1 MAREKQLSL
10 FEEGG
15 LIDEGGT
22 VDPVSGNDVPTG
34 SLKEEV
40 RDDIDAKLS
49 EGEFVMPA
57 DVVRYHGL
65 DKMMAL
71 RDEAKMGLAK
81 MEAMGQMGNSDEA
94 TLPDDVPFGLED
106 LDIAEDAMEMQTG
119 GFVAPTYSVPSQFQN
134 YAQAPAASYVQ
145 QPVTQQST
153 VGGYMPTFA
162 QTPPTV
168 DPNYQT
174 NFDTMM
180 GGAGSPGATEVRE
193 YRNEAGQSLF
203 IPFVNGRPVYPI
215 PEGYTLYTPE
225 DAGTAPPTD
234 ETTTPTTETTS
245 VTNDDGP
252 SGPSP
257 EELARQEE
265 QRQLAKDRKAVAKE
279 LGYTKEQGIAESLFG
294 LTTIGS
300 LVAGKP
306 EAGTIL
312 QDGTIADGEG
322 NSFDPITGK
331 QVGFKGGII
340 GNIAGGLGLTKTE
353 AEKFGLPEGSPIP
366 EMSIAGLRSKAG
378 DEQIAELLGIS
389 YEDYIAGNLDS
400 TKVKSVVG
408 ETVVTTPTG
417 DKSVTDVA
425 NEAVS
430 KFDSNIVKEEMAKLE
445 DNYKAAAFGVPEGVK
460 NAMAEIQNV
469 FDMGKLTPT
478 QKEEFLNAMANQTAY
493 ETEVAGNQ
501 MAVYEPEDNDVAAGH
516 YISAA
521 KQMKQALETKAEERL
536 AAAKKVEDL
545 VKTAVATKDKDDT
558 PTKAPTIELG
568 GKTVEMGY
576 GAGQVDFGL
585 AKAAKEA
592 EETKQ
597 KEKDRSNH
605 FSFALGQSDEQAAKS
620 AKNAV
625 KADKEAQEQTGNPNA
640 KAVTDRYGNAVRD
653 GKGNVVTSGTST
665 QQKDDNDSG
674 GGSSDKIVCTEMYRQ
689 TQLDDWKEAIKIWG
703 LHTKTHLTPYH
714 QKGYHFLFMPWVKG
728 MRKSSSLTKS
738 GGWLAQRRTQ
748 HLKYILSRDGYAGR
762 LGIKENEKDDIV
774 GRIWCTIWHPITY
787 LVGRIRNG

>member
-174 NFDTMM
+174 NFDTLM

-234 ETTTPTTETTS
+234 ETTTPTTGTTS

-279 LGYTKEQGIAESLFG
+279 LGYTKEQGVAESLFG

-312 QDGTIADGEG
+312 TDGTIADGQG

-366 EMSIAGLRSKAG
+366 EMSLAGLRSKAG
-378 DEQIAELLGIS
+378 DQQIADLLGIS

-408 ETVVTTPTG
+408 ETSVVKPTDDKTVTEAATESLDKITFTGTEGYDKLSDVQKDGVDGLADIFDKLNVPLDQQEKVLESVIAQTGEDLTFKAGDGTTRSYAIG
-417 DKSVTDVA
+417 GGNDDDIA
-425 NEAVS
+425 NHQIA
-430 KFDSNIVKEEMAKLE
+430 A
-445 DNYKAAAFGVPEGVK
+445 NY
-460 NAMAEIQNV
+460 M
-469 FDMGKLTPT
+469 
-478 QKEEFLNAMANQTAY
+478 
-493 ETEVAGNQ
+493 
-501 MAVYEPEDNDVAAGH
+501 
-516 YISAA
+516 
-521 KQMKQALETKAEERL
+521 LETIQAEKR
-536 AAAKKVEDL
+536 ATAAKKVEDL
-545 VKTAVATKDKDDT
+545 VKTAVATKDKDDK

-605 FSFALGQSDEQAAKS
+605 FSFGLGQSDEQAAKS

-625 KADKEAQEQTGNPNA
+625 KADKEAQKQTGNPNA
-640 KAVTDRYGNAVRD
+640 KAVTDSNGNAVRD
-653 GKGNVVTSGTST
+653 GKGNVVVSGTSLK
-665 QQKDDNDSG
+665 QKDDDDS
-674 GGSSDKIVCTEMYRQ
+674 SDDSPSNDKIVCTEMYRQ